1 MLVVVSRLKTNGF
14 SKRGKKPKLIL
25 IIVRNVTLL
34 FSVIGV
40 LATEREEVALFL
52 SMFCVIK

>member
-14 SKRGKKPKLIL
+14 SKRGKKLKLIL
-25 IIVRNVTLL
+25 IIVRNGTLL
-34 FSVIGV
+34 FSVKGV
-40 LATEREEVALFL
+40 LATEWEEVALFL